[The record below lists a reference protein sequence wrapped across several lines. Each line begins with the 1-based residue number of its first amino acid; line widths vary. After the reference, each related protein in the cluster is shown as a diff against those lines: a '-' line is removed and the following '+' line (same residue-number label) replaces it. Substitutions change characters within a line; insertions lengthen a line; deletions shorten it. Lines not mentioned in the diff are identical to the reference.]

1 MNNKIEKKQEILD
14 QIKYWKE
21 YKPVNG
27 LGKWYVQVRLDK
39 LYKKLERYENKS

>member
-21 YKPVNG
+21 YPAVNW

-39 LYKKLERYENKS
+39 LYKKLERYEN